1 MHKIIKIDNIIKKF
15 FLFILEPHLS
25 TYQHTVCFIPPMPQ
39 NTYVF
44 ITKPLIFTQSSHL
57 TLPTAGGFSVRPP
70 CHYWSYTMSPSVSV
84 LACPALPRFAYA
96 KSRKPSF
103 RIFFAALTSRS
114 CSVPHCGHTHLR
126 TDRSFVPSFRY
137 PHAEHS
143 WLDG

>member
-1 MHKIIKIDNIIKKF
+1 MSTVLGDNYRV
-15 FLFILEPHLS
+15 LFDFS
-25 TYQHTVCFIPPMPQ
+25 TSWHSPQ
-39 NTYVF
+39 LKQGDSRFV
-44 ITKPLIFTQSSHL
+44 H
-57 TLPTAGGFSVRPP
+57 R
-70 CHYWSYTMSPSVSV
+70 CHCWSYMMSPSVSV
-84 LACPALPRFAYA
+84 RACPALPRFTYA